1 LLQMRT
7 MAAVDR
13 ILRSLHTL
21 GALVVFMG
29 QVARSTF
36 SPPLYWAETLRLM
49 NVLVKRCIV
58 PVSLAV
64 APVGAVISL
73 QGIAIFKLFGA
84 ERMLSSFLGT
94 AIFREYSPALASVMV
109 AAQAGSSIAARIG
122 TMKVRGQIDALAV
135 MSVDPVRYVV
145 VPGVIACVLVAP
157 LLSVLTNMLG
167 VFSGWVFAVPIG
179 GIDHGAFM
187 EHLTAQITPADLWI
201 GLGKCS
207 VFGLGVGLIAGYL
220 GLNVGNSAADVGKA
234 ANDTVVSTIVLILL
248 VDYAVSMALLGA
260 GL

>member
-1 LLQMRT
+1 MN
-7 MAAVDR
+7 A
-13 ILRSLHTL
+13 ILRLLHNL
-21 GALVVFMG
+21 GALVAFMG
-29 QVARSTF
+29 QVARAAVT
-36 SPPLYWAETLRLM
+36 PPIYLAETLRM
-49 NVLVKRCIV
+49 MEVLAKRCIL

-73 QGIAIFKLFGA
+73 QGIMIFKLFGA
-84 ERMLSSFLGT
+84 ERMLSSFLGQ

-135 MSVDPVRYVV
+135 MSVDPVRFVV
-145 VPGVIACVLVAP
+145 VPGVIACVIVAP
-157 LLSVLTNMLG
+157 LLSILTNLLG
-167 VFSGWVFAVPIG
+167 VLSGWVFAVPIG

-187 EHLTAQITPADLWI
+187 ENLTAQITPADLWI
-201 GLGKCS
+201 GMGKCA

-220 GLNVGNSAADVGKA
+220 GLNVGKGAADVGKA
-234 ANDTVVSTIVLILL
+234 ANDTVVSTIVLILF
-248 VDYAVSMALLGA
+248 VDYLVSMILLGA